1 MKGFEGIGFEV
12 APSRLMR
19 TGQIVTGDI
28 LSDENISSSLARNVL
43 LLRTLLKPGGRLY
56 LTLPDSSSWVA
67 RITGEKW
74 NICCCWNISGISS
87 GYAPTILCPLRI
99 DSVGGGAL
107 LTWSI
112 SLRSFCEPHR
122 HMVTRFRRPSKFIVK
137 LPVGLMFVMA
147 SRGEG

>member
-67 RITGEKW
+67 GVTGQKW
-74 NICCCWNISGISS
+74 NMLLLEHLWYFN
-87 GYAPTILCPLRI
+87 PDTLRRFCARCGLI
-99 DSVGGGAL
+99 VKAGGPF

-112 SLRSFCEPHR
+112 SLPSFCEPDR
-122 HMVTRFRRPSKFIVK
+122 HMVIRFRPPPQYSV
-137 LPVGLMFVMA
+137 
-147 SRGEG
+147 SSS